1 VSSGD
6 EVVVSVVE
14 TEPEAQI
21 VVGLLRSN
29 GIDSYYRD
37 TEEID
42 SPLEDFTAAGSRE
55 IVVHAADAE
64 TARELLAAEPAD
76 PPE

>member
-1 VSSGD
+1 MEPD

-21 VVGLLRSN
+21 VIGLLRSN

-37 TEEID
+37 TQAID
-42 SPLEDFTAAGSRE
+42 SPLEDFTAAGARE
-55 IVVHAADAE
+55 IVVRAVDEEAAK
-64 TARELLAAEPAD
+64 ELLAAD
-76 PPE
+76 PG